1 MAKALNSKLVIIWD
15 IKIQKYFCCIPNW
28 SEGIFVIIKVKT
40 LYHEY
45 VISDLS
51 SDRIGGAFYEKEL
64 QRQAKLDLGLKKY
77 SREKVTDRLHVI
89 WKGYKNSLIS
99 WINMKDIRLSQNF
112 PELYEHSSGNVK
124 VELDLSNFPTKAD
137 LTVVTGID
145 TFMLASKTD
154 LATMK
159 TKVGD
164 IDVDKL

>member
-1 MAKALNSKLVIIWD
+1 M
-15 IKIQKYFCCIPNW
+15 
-28 SEGIFVIIKVKT
+28 
-40 LYHEY
+40 
-45 VISDLS
+45 
-51 SDRIGGAFYEKEL
+51 
-64 QRQAKLDLGLKKY
+64 QAKLDLGLKKY
-77 SREKVTDRLHVI
+77 SREKVIDRLHVI

-124 VELDLSNFPTKAD
+124 VELDLSNYATKAD

-159 TKVGD
+159 TKVDD
-164 IDVDKL
+164 IDVDKLYIVPAALSKLSIVLDNNVVKKEIHIKVNAIDTEILSIIVSKMFCLF